1 VWGSS
6 YSGAHVLVVAAVD
19 RRVKCVVSQVPL
31 VAGLE
36 TARRLVR
43 GDHFA
48 GLRAAFDADRAAR
61 FGGAEPAMI
70 PVTWENDPAEPCA
83 LPTADSHDF
92 FFGPIT
98 SRAPSWKKE
107 VTLRSVERFV
117 EYEPQTYVPMISP
130 TPLLLVVAEGDH
142 LVPADLALKATR
154 PRWSRRSCWCCRV
167 GTSRRTST
175 PTSRPRSRCS
185 ANGSA
190 PTCGASN
197 LGRVTDSWR
206 ADGPADDEMSDRWRA
221 VVSDTHLPWSTH
233 VAPGPAFAASVRRW
247 WIDDLALVDVEC
259 AADVGIPRTQ
269 PDRRH
274 RWEFVALLFIRAGH
288 EVIRTNGD
296 TVRLA
301 PGDAVVW
308 DSTRTARFDVPAGCP
323 SAAS

>member
-1 VWGSS
+1 MWGSS

-117 EYEPQTYVPMISP
+117 EYEPQAYVPMISP

-142 LVPADLALKATR
+142 LVPADLALKAYASALE
-154 PRWSRRSCWCCRV
+154 PKKLLV
-167 GTSRRTST
+167 LPGGHFEAYVDANFATSIEVQREWFR
-175 PTSRPRSRCS
+175 
-185 ANGSA
+185 
-190 PTCGASN
+190 
-197 LGRVTDSWR
+197 
-206 ADGPADDEMSDRWRA
+206 
-221 VVSDTHLPWSTH
+221 THLL
-233 VAPGPAFAASVRRW
+233 GK
-247 WIDDLALVDVEC
+247 
-259 AADVGIPRTQ
+259 
-269 PDRRH
+269 
-274 RWEFVALLFIRAGH
+274 
-288 EVIRTNGD
+288 
-296 TVRLA
+296 
-301 PGDAVVW
+301 
-308 DSTRTARFDVPAGCP
+308 
-323 SAAS
+323 

>member
-1 VWGSS
+1 MTSRRDIEFPAEDGTVLRGWLYEPEGGGPSPTVVMAHGFSAVKEMYLDDFAAAFADAGLAALVYDHRNLGASDGTPRGDIDPHQQIDDYRTAITYATTLDAVDGDRIGVWGSS

-48 GLRAAFDADRAAR
+48 GLRAAFDGDRAAR

-70 PVTWENDPAEPCA
+70 PVTWEDDPAEPCA

-142 LVPADLALKATR
+142 LVPADLALRAYASALEPKKLLVLPGGHFEAYVDANFATSIEVQR
-154 PRWSRRSCWCCRV
+154 EWFR
-167 GTSRRTST
+167 
-175 PTSRPRSRCS
+175 
-185 ANGSA
+185 
-190 PTCGASN
+190 
-197 LGRVTDSWR
+197 
-206 ADGPADDEMSDRWRA
+206 
-221 VVSDTHLPWSTH
+221 THLR
-233 VAPGPAFAASVRRW
+233 GK
-247 WIDDLALVDVEC
+247 
-259 AADVGIPRTQ
+259 
-269 PDRRH
+269 
-274 RWEFVALLFIRAGH
+274 
-288 EVIRTNGD
+288 
-296 TVRLA
+296 
-301 PGDAVVW
+301 
-308 DSTRTARFDVPAGCP
+308 
-323 SAAS
+323 